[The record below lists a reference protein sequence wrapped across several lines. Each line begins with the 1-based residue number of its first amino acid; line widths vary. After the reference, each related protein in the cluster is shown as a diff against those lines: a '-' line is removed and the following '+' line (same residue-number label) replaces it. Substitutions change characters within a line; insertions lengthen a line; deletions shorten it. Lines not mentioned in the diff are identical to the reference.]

1 MEKTMGH
8 LHDMCIE
15 LVSDDSPP
23 LWQIKKLEF
32 FHAIFPENWGQNG
45 KLPLR
50 LLFLVTWICG
60 IFEVAEMSSM
70 ALTKRIFRMQVGGE
84 GRWQLHSLAVV
95 KLIFGRSQP
104 D

>member
-1 MEKTMGH
+1 M
-8 LHDMCIE
+8 IP
-15 LVSDDSPP
+15 PP
-23 LWQIKKLEF
+23 LWQIKKLNLFMIF
-32 FHAIFPENWGQNG
+32 FKKTGTHKG

-70 ALTKRIFRMQVGGE
+70 ALTKRIFRMQVGGGTWGNVHSFRGGEADLE
-84 GRWQLHSLAVV
+84 GRVS
-95 KLIFGRSQP
+95 

>member
-1 MEKTMGH
+1 MI
-8 LHDMCIE
+8 LCIE
-15 LVSDDSPP
+15 LILDDSPP
-23 LWQIKKLEF
+23 TLADQEVEFIHDIFKKTGT
-32 FHAIFPENWGQNG
+32 HKG

-70 ALTKRIFRMQVGGE
+70 ALTKRIFRMQVGGGTWGNVHSFRGGEADLE
-84 GRWQLHSLAVV
+84 GRVS
-95 KLIFGRSQP
+95 